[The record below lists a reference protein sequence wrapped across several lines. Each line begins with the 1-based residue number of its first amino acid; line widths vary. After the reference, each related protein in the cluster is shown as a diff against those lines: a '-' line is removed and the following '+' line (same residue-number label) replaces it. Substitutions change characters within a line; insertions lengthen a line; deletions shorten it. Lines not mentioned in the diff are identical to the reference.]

1 MKKVLLLDDERI
13 SHLILNRLSNDSQ
26 LDWQI
31 RDVYFWDEA
40 SRLLQSQAFDLVL
53 ADVHLQNHQ
62 QVWTLLEGMESRK
75 QKIPVVIITGQADEA
90 TLRESRRF
98 SMVRAVIEKP
108 VPLALLPQ
116 INQWVA

>member
-1 MKKVLLLDDERI
+1 MKKVLFLDDERI
-13 SHLILNRLSNDSQ
+13 SHLILNRLSSDSQ
-26 LDWQI
+26 LNWQI

-40 SRLLQSQAFDLVL
+40 LRLLNEQKFDLVL
-53 ADVHLQNHQ
+53 TDVHLQNHQ
-62 QVWTLLEGMESRK
+62 QVWTLLEGMVSRK
-75 QKIPVVIITGQADEA
+75 QNVPVVIITSQADEA

-108 VPLALLPQ
+108 LPVQLLPQ

>member
-13 SHLILNRLSNDSQ
+13 SHLLLERLSSDNQ
-26 LDWQI
+26 IDWQI

-62 QVWTLLEGMESRK
+62 QVWTLLESMENRK
-75 QKIPVVIITGQADEA
+75 QMVPVVIITSQADEA
-90 TLRESRRF
+90 TLHESRRF
-98 SMVRAVIEKP
+98 SMVRAVLEKP
-108 VPLALLPQ
+108 VSKQLLLQ
-116 INQWVA
+116 INQWIT